1 MQRLLLFLSLLALP
15 CIGLA
20 QRTRLPEV
28 DFDRRND
35 AGYMDSLR
43 LLGHQHLTITK
54 KLPRTLRNDTLHLEG
69 LRFLAIVFK
78 QLRGNVQDSSY
89 YYAGQLV
96 SESRQRRNNLYMVR
110 GLMLEEF
117 YVRSVKKDYANALM
131 LNQKAAGLCVTLRP
145 ETSPLWQVRMNMGD
159 IYLLLKDYRQAI
171 KSYEESLVLL
181 PLNKILSRRNQR
193 LLTGQAEGQIG
204 EALVALKRYEEAI
217 HKFEQVRDIAREVNS
232 QLNLVYANERLGD
245 FMLNR
250 KIADEAIPY
259 YKEALQT
266 WIKLNDLAGQASVWA
281 RLSECYSMTGDT
293 KLAVDYGEKALQ
305 AARKLRNDPLRQMAS
320 IALYKSYRAAG
331 QVDKALFMYESFVA
345 IRDSLNDRKRVDEL
359 LALQRKYDVEKVQAE
374 AEKRQ
379 LIHRQ
384 QLLEMRQRA
393 DVEKVRADA
402 ERRQLAAQAR
412 EAQLQRKIETE
423 KLRSVSVRKQVAQQS
438 RIESL
443 SMDIQ
448 RQTLMRTFL
457 IGGLVMLL
465 GFVATLYRN
474 NLLVRRQR
482 QQIHA
487 LNVGLE
493 DKVRD
498 RTIELE
504 LANEQLRAKNRE
516 IEEALLRGQT
526 LERKRVAAD
535 LHDNLGGTLSAIKLS
550 LSALNPGKLS
560 EREQLVYQN
569 LVMMTREAYA
579 EVRNLSHNLQPD
591 ELEQEGLGRALC
603 RLVQK
608 FNNTQLTQ
616 FTLAANDLPR
626 LNKNTEFH
634 LYSICLELANNI
646 LKHSRATEA
655 HIEFKRV
662 NDDLNMIV
670 RDNGRGMESVVH
682 QHNNHMQMIGMGL
695 RNIQARTEAMKG
707 RLEVYSEIGEGTTFF
722 FVLPLTKDTVQV

>member
-117 YVRSVKKDYANALM
+117 YVRSVQKDYANALM

-331 QVDKALFMYESFVA
+331 QIDKALFMYESFVA

>member
-117 YVRSVKKDYANALM
+117 YVRSVQKDYANALM

-204 EALVALKRYEEAI
+204 EAFVALKRYEEAI

-250 KIADEAIPY
+250 QIADEAIPY

-402 ERRQLAAQAR
+402 ERRQLAAQTR

-516 IEEALLRGQT
+516 IEDALLRGQT

-591 ELEQEGLGRALC
+591 ELEEGLGRALC

-616 FTLAANDLPR
+616 FVLAANDLPR

>member
-117 YVRSVKKDYANALM
+117 YVRSVQKDYANALM

-250 KIADEAIPY
+250 QIADEAIPY

-550 LSALNPGKLS
+550 LSALNPSKLS

-591 ELEQEGLGRALC
+591 ELEEGLGRALC

-616 FTLAANDLPR
+616 FVLAANDLPR

>member
-1 MQRLLLFLSLLALP
+1 MQRLLLFCSWLLLPAL
-15 CIGLA
+15 GMA

-43 LLGHQHLTITK
+43 LLGHQHLTFTK
-54 KLPRTLRNDTLHLEG
+54 KLPRTLKNDTLHLEG

-89 YYAGQLV
+89 YYAGLLV
-96 SESRQRRNNLYMVR
+96 NEARQRRNNLYMVR

-117 YVRSVKKDYANALM
+117 YVRSVRKDYANALI
-131 LNQKAAGLCVTLRP
+131 LNQKAADLCVSLRP

-171 KSYEESLVLL
+171 KSYEESLALL

-193 LLTGQAEGQIG
+193 LLMGQAEGQIG
-204 EALVALKRYEEAI
+204 EAMVALKRYEEAI
-217 HKFEQVRDIAREVNS
+217 HKFEHVREIAREVNS

-250 KIADEAIPY
+250 QIAGEAIPY

-266 WIKLNDLAGQASVWA
+266 WIKLNDLAGQTSVWA
-281 RLSECYSMTGDT
+281 RLSECYSMTGET
-293 KLAVDYGEKALQ
+293 KLAIDYGEKALQ
-305 AARKLRNDPLRQMAS
+305 AAQKLRNDPLRQMAS

-331 QVDKALFMYESFVA
+331 LVDKALYMYESFVA

-393 DVEKVRADA
+393 DVEKVRTEA

-423 KLRSVSVRKQVAQQS
+423 KLRSGALRKQVEQQS

-457 IGGLVMLL
+457 IAGLVMLL

-516 IEEALLRGQT
+516 IEDALLRGQT

-569 LVMMTREAYA
+569 LVTMTREAYA

-603 RLVQK
+603 RLIQK
-608 FNNTQLTQ
+608 LNNTQLTQ
-616 FTLAANDLPR
+616 FTLAAGELPR
-626 LNKNTEFH
+626 LNKTTEFH

-655 HIEFKRV
+655 HIQFKRV
-662 NDDLNMIV
+662 NNDLNMIV

-682 QHNNHMQMIGMGL
+682 QHDNHMQMVGMGL

-707 RLEVYSEIGEGTTFF
+707 RLEVYSEVGEGTTFF
-722 FVLPLTKDTVQV
+722 FVLPLTKDTVHV

>member
-15 CIGLA
+15 VIGLA

-43 LLGHQHLTITK
+43 LLGHQHLTFTK
-54 KLPRTLRNDTLHLEG
+54 KLPRTLKNDTLHLEG

-96 SESRQRRNNLYMVR
+96 SEARQRHNNLYMVR

-131 LNQKAAGLCVTLRP
+131 LNQKAAGLCVKLRP

-159 IYLLLKDYRQAI
+159 IYLLMKDYRQAI
-171 KSYEESLVLL
+171 KSYEESLALL

-204 EALVALKRYEEAI
+204 EALLAMKRYEEAI
-217 HKFEQVRDIAREVNS
+217 HKFERVRDIAREVNS

-250 KIADEAIPY
+250 QIAGEAIPY
-259 YKEALQT
+259 YREALQT

-281 RLSECYSMTGDT
+281 RLSECYSMTGDP
-293 KLAVDYGEKALQ
+293 KLAVDYGEKALL
-305 AARKLRNDPLRQMAS
+305 AAQKLHNDPLRQMAS

-331 QVDKALFMYESFVA
+331 QVDKALLMYESFVA

-359 LALQRKYDVEKVQAE
+359 VALQRKYDVEKVQAE

-384 QLLEMRQRA
+384 QLLEMRRRA
-393 DVEKVRADA
+393 DVEKVKADA

-443 SMDIQ
+443 SMDIE

-482 QQIHA
+482 QQIRA

-504 LANEQLRAKNRE
+504 LANEQLRAKTARS
-516 IEEALLRGQT
+516 
-526 LERKRVAAD
+526 KRRCCAD
-535 LHDNLGGTLSAIKLS
+535 RRWNASGWPLICTTTSAVPCRPSSSVCRPLIPAS
-550 LSALNPGKLS
+550 CRSGS
-560 EREQLVYQN
+560 SWF
-569 LVMMTREAYA
+569 TR
-579 EVRNLSHNLQPD
+579 
-591 ELEQEGLGRALC
+591 
-603 RLVQK
+603 
-608 FNNTQLTQ
+608 TW
-616 FTLAANDLPR
+616 
-626 LNKNTEFH
+626 
-634 LYSICLELANNI
+634 
-646 LKHSRATEA
+646 
-655 HIEFKRV
+655 
-662 NDDLNMIV
+662 
-670 RDNGRGMESVVH
+670 
-682 QHNNHMQMIGMGL
+682 
-695 RNIQARTEAMKG
+695 
-707 RLEVYSEIGEGTTFF
+707 
-722 FVLPLTKDTVQV
+722 